1 MSRVA
6 KNPIQLPAG
15 VQVTTVAGVVSVKGA
30 KSTLTLPLPKGVAV
44 DVTDGLL
51 TLTPESI
58 KFNKAQSGTVRA
70 ILNNMVVG
78 VTKGYEIKLQL
89 VGVGY
94 RAAMQ
99 GKALNLQAGFSHP
112 VNIEVPAGVTV
123 ETPQPTEIVIKG
135 ADKHVVGQL
144 AANIRAKRPP
154 EPYKGKGVRYST
166 EKVVMKEAKKK

>member
-6 KNPIQLPAG
+6 KNPIKLPAG
-15 VQVTTVAGVVSVKGA
+15 VQVTADAGVVSVKGA
-30 KSTLTLPLPKGVAV
+30 KSTLTLPLPAGVAISIA
-44 DVTDGLL
+44 DGEVN
-51 TLTPESI
+51 LTPESI
-58 KFNKAQSGTVRA
+58 LKNRAKSGTIRA
-70 ILNNMVVG
+70 IINNMVVG

-112 VNIEVPAGVTV
+112 VNIDVPAGVTV

-144 AANIRAKRPP
+144 AANIR
-154 EPYKGKGVRYST
+154 GKGVRYST

>member
-6 KNPIQLPAG
+6 KFPIVLPAG
-15 VQVTTVAGVVSVKGA
+15 VQVSAEAGVVTVKSPKA
-30 KSTLTLPLPKGVAV
+30 SLTHTLPAGVEIAV
-44 DVTDGLL
+44 DAGVL
-51 TLTPESI
+51 TIAASSI
-58 KFNKAQSGTVRA
+58 STNGALSGTTRA

-112 VNIEVPAGVTV
+112 VNIDVPVGVTV
-123 ETPQPTEIVIKG
+123 ETPQPTEIIIKG

-166 EKVVMKEAKKK
+166 EKVVLKEAKKK